1 MSTEQISAADVK
13 KLRERTSAGMMDCK
27 KALVEARGDMELAQD
42 ILRKKG
48 LSRVARRSNRVAEEG
63 IVESYIHPG
72 NKIGVLIEINCE
84 TDFVARTDDF
94 KKLAKDLAM
103 QVAATN
109 PMAVDRESIDERT
122 IGKEREIYKAQALE
136 SGKPEKIVEK
146 IVDGRMNKFF
156 QEVCLIEQAFVKDTD
171 KTVTDVVNEVSA
183 KTGEKIVIRRF
194 VRYQLGE

>member
-1 MSTEQISAADVK
+1 MTN
-13 KLRERTSAGMMDCK
+13 
-27 KALVEARGDMELAQD
+27 EL
-42 ILRKKG
+42 
-48 LSRVARRSNRVAEEG
+48 
-63 IVESYIHPG
+63 
-72 NKIGVLIEINCE
+72 
-84 TDFVARTDDF
+84 
-94 KKLAKDLAM
+94 
-103 QVAATN
+103 
-109 PMAVDRESIDERT
+109 RESIDEK
-122 IGKEREIYKAQALE
+122 IVSKEREIYKAQALE